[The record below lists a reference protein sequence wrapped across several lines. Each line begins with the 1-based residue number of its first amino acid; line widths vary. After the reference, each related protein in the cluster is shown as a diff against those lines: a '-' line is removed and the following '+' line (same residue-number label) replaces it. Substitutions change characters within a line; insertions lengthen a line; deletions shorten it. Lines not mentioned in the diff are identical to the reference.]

1 MFIVTGLF
9 IISALCIY
17 KFFLYPLFFS
27 PLASIPNANWLSA
40 ITPIWMQWKR
50 FQGEEVSTFQNA
62 FMTKGSIVRVAPN
75 EIAVNNMDAIR
86 VVHGYAQNNC
96 TKTSWYSVFM
106 HNGARNC
113 FSSLGPDHSMRR
125 HRISSV
131 YTKPYV
137 QASPHVRTLLSRL
150 LKTRLLPALE
160 EHARAG
166 TALDVLPVNFAFS
179 LDFVSSFIFGLSR
192 STNFLQNIE
201 ARDRWLESY
210 ATVYSGGP
218 LFWLQEY
225 PDVVAATRKLGISPV
240 PKKYFNAV
248 NRFDSWIIS
257 LVDATEVA
265 LLHSNKSKFE
275 PGEFPEMYHQLRSG
289 IVGGSEN
296 SSDIPS
302 STQRLELASE
312 CLDHLVATRDTFGI
326 VFSFVLLYLSRHPKA
341 QERLREELQT
351 MKTAFHFSG
360 GTETSIPS
368 AKSLESLPYLNAVLK
383 ESIRLR
389 GNVPTSNPRIT
400 PASTLTKLGP
410 YENIP
415 PGVRVSAF
423 AWCLHRKEE
432 VFPDAEAWIPDRWL
446 DDNQQFAPGEQE
458 RWFWAFGTGSRRC
471 LGQNLALEML
481 RFSMAAIFS
490 NFEVSIHDDTRFINA
505 SGFVTGKK
513 GESLELMFKPL

>member
-1 MFIVTGLF
+1 
-9 IISALCIY
+9 
-17 KFFLYPLFFS
+17 
-27 PLASIPNANWLSA
+27 
-40 ITPIWMQWKR
+40 
-50 FQGEEVSTFQNA
+50 
-62 FMTKGSIVRVAPN
+62 
-75 EIAVNNMDAIR
+75 
-86 VVHGYAQNNC
+86 
-96 TKTSWYSVFM
+96 
-106 HNGARNC
+106 
-113 FSSLGPDHSMRR
+113 MRR

-312 CLDHLVATRDTFGI
+312 CLDHLGK
-326 VFSFVLLYLSRHPKA
+326 H
-341 QERLREELQT
+341 
-351 MKTAFHFSG
+351 
-360 GTETSIPS
+360 
-368 AKSLESLPYLNAVLK
+368 PYLVFIILYPGGEPQLT
-383 ESIRLR
+383 ESKWR
-389 GNVPTSNPRIT
+389 P
-400 PASTLTKLGP
+400 
-410 YENIP
+410 E
-415 PGVRVSAF
+415 
-423 AWCLHRKEE
+423 
-432 VFPDAEAWIPDRWL
+432 
-446 DDNQQFAPGEQE
+446 
-458 RWFWAFGTGSRRC
+458 
-471 LGQNLALEML
+471 
-481 RFSMAAIFS
+481 
-490 NFEVSIHDDTRFINA
+490 IHSVN
-505 SGFVTGKK
+505 
-513 GESLELMFKPL
+513 